1 MCLFPNKD
9 SEIIEGNFRELPTN
23 SSFECDIIETECNRE
38 GYNETEHYLHMQI
51 YENETLKS
59 QTSSLPNVYMIVIDS
74 TSTFMVK
81 RSLPKTLQFLKNNLG
96 AVQMNFLNKVGDN
109 SRPNGFP
116 LLFGKSIEKVD
127 RVGRTPEEPDWN
139 NTEICN
145 EWLDEYPYILE
156 EYKKKGYK
164 SLAAVDYS
172 KGIMYYQFCK
182 GLRRKEA
189 DHLYRPFDIQ
199 MHKKSYTEKLLGATC
214 GESHLYMLQF
224 LEMFMNA
231 YTGIP
236 KISLVWLTGLA
247 HDTVYSLYHTDDHFL
262 KFFTN
267 NQKNLENSFL
277 FFFGDHG
284 PRYSGIHNVRL
295 GRYENRNPFFLMAL
309 PKRIQNT
316 AVHEEL
322 RAKSMQLM
330 THFDIHATLND
341 ILHYQPHLKYSD
353 TTERRMLSI
362 SKGSSLL
369 RKWQGPRNCQ
379 TLPIPF
385 DYCICQYEKK
395 NVTNELIRRVLG
407 FFVADE
413 LNRTLERMGYAEK
426 CLKQKY
432 KRAIDIEE
440 LQVGVNT
447 LYTVYVELQ
456 PSNGLFSAQVFS
468 TSSGLQLSSGFTRWG
483 VYGSMGVCVPDP
495 ASTLCH
501 CKGEP

>member
-1 MCLFPNKD
+1 MD
-9 SEIIEGNFRELPTN
+9 
-23 SSFECDIIETECNRE
+23 
-38 GYNETEHYLHMQI
+38 
-51 YENETLKS
+51 
-59 QTSSLPNVYMIVIDS
+59 
-74 TSTFMVK
+74 
-81 RSLPKTLQFLKNNLG
+81 
-96 AVQMNFLNKVGDN
+96 FLNKVGDN

-116 LLFGKSIEKVD
+116 LLFD
-127 RVGRTPEEPDWN
+127 RVGRPSEEPDWN
-139 NTEICN
+139 NTEVCF

-164 SLAAVDYS
+164 SLVAGDS
-172 KGIMYYQFCK
+172 KSVIYYPFCK

-189 DHLYRPFDIQ
+189 DHLYRPFHIQ
-199 MHKKSYTEKLLGATC
+199 MYEKIYTEKLLGATC
-214 GESHLYMLQF
+214 GESHLYMLQY

-231 YTGIP
+231 YAGLP
-236 KISLVWLTGLA
+236 KISLVWLTDLA
-247 HDTVYSLYHTDDHFL
+247 HDTVYSLYHTDDQFL

-267 NQKNLENSFL
+267 NQKNLENSFV

-284 PRYSGIHNVRL
+284 PRYSDIHTVRL

-309 PKRIQNT
+309 PKRIRNT
-316 AVHEEL
+316 AMHEEL

-341 ILHYQPHLKYSD
+341 ILHYPPYLKYWD
-353 TTERRMLSI
+353 TTEHRMLSI

-385 DYCICQYEKK
+385 DYCICQYEKR
-395 NVTNELIRRVLG
+395 NVTNELLRRVLG

-413 LNRTLERMGYAEK
+413 LNRRLERMGYAEK
-426 CLKQKY
+426 CLKQEY

-447 LYTVYVELQ
+447 LYTVYVEVQ
-456 PSNGLFSAQVFS
+456 PSNGLFSV
-468 TSSGLQLSSGFTRWG
+468 
-483 VYGSMGVCVPDP
+483 
-495 ASTLCH
+495 
-501 CKGEP
+501 